1 MSGFKKIRSLCC
13 EQDSVQER
21 GVLGL
26 YPLFDSLFARL
37 NHPVRRQHDN
47 SPQINKGLIKKI
59 NYL

>member
-1 MSGFKKIRSLCC
+1 MSGFKQKIRSLCS

-26 YPLFDSLFARL
+26 YHLFDIIIFARL

-47 SPQINKGLIKKI
+47 SPQINKGL
-59 NYL
+59 